1 MTDPVPDSMTAVA
14 DAATLDALVERIT
27 GISTLPQI
35 ALRVMEAAQNP
46 EATAADLKVLVESDP
61 ALSARVL
68 RSVNSAANGLR
79 MKITNVQQAI
89 SYLGFNQ
96 IRNLA
101 ITASV
106 GEIFRVEEPTGPYRR
121 MNLWRH
127 MVSVGVCARLV
138 ASRLALPNFDDA
150 FLAGLLHDIGIILE
164 DQHAHDKFKNVIR
177 NLQNDLTLAQIEQVF
192 LGFDHTTLGE
202 RIAEKWQF
210 PPGVR
215 NVIRFH
221 HGSKD
226 YHGEHAEL
234 VQCVEI
240 ANVVCTVK
248 DISSVGRKL
257 VQAPQAAMA
266 GLNLDMTDIKVL
278 TEDLGTE
285 LASNE
290 CLFEL

>member
-1 MTDPVPDSMTAVA
+1 MTKPTMDSVA
-14 DAATLDALVERIT
+14 AADDAASLDTLVERIT

-35 ALRVMEAAQNP
+35 ALRVMEVAQNP
-46 EATAADLKVLVESDP
+46 DATAADLKVLVESDP
-61 ALSARVL
+61 TLSARVL
-68 RSVNSAANGLR
+68 RNVNSAANGLR
-79 MKITNVQQAI
+79 LRITNVQQAI

-106 GEIFRVEEPTGPYRR
+106 GEIFRVEEATGPYRR
-121 MNLWRH
+121 ANLWRH
-127 MVSVGVCARLV
+127 LVSVGVCARLV

-164 DQHAHDKFKNVIR
+164 DQHAHGPFKNVVR
-177 NLQNDLTLAQIEQVF
+177 NLQNDRTLAQIEQIF

-210 PPGVR
+210 PPEIR
-215 NVIRFH
+215 DVIRFH
-221 HGSKD
+221 HASKD

-257 VQAPQAAMA
+257 VQAPKAAMA
-266 GLNLDMTDIKVL
+266 GLGLALTDIKVL
-278 TEDLGTE
+278 MEDLSAE
-285 LASNE
+285 LAMNE